1 VKNKL
6 LAICILSA
14 LGTASVFAK
23 TEAHALQRNV
33 NQQTR
38 IENGLKDGQLTTKE
52 AGRLEKQQSRI
63 DQLEAKDLKDG
74 KLTAKERAQLHRA
87 QNRASQS
94 IEAADHNQAKGN
106 PESRSSERMQADVQ
120 RNVNQQTRIEHG
132 TESGTLNGRE
142 TANLE
147 RGQAHM
153 DRKEARAARN
163 GRISANEQREIQSGE
178 NGQSTRIFA
187 EKHNQAAAQPGG

>member
-1 VKNKL
+1 MKNKVL
-6 LAICILSA
+6 IACILGA
-14 LGTASVFAK
+14 LGTASVFAQ
-23 TEAHALQRNV
+23 TETNALQRNV

-87 QNRASQS
+87 QNRSSQS
-94 IEAADHNQAKGN
+94 IEAADHNQATGN
-106 PESRSSERMQADVQ
+106 PDSRSSERMQADVQ

-132 TESGTLNGRE
+132 AESGTLNGRE
-142 TANLE
+142 AASLE

-153 DRKEARAARN
+153 DHKEARAARN
-163 GRISANEQREIQSGE
+163 GRINANEQHGIQSGE
-178 NGQSTRIFA
+178 NTQSTRIFA
-187 EKHNQAAAQPGG
+187 KKHNQAATQPGG